1 MPIATVIH
9 TNEQS
14 IGRVLAVPLPVL
26 LVFWSRRSPLPA
38 AVDSALDK
46 LAQQYAGKALIA
58 KVDAES
64 EPKLAQQYAG
74 GQQPALVLV
83 RGGKPEA
90 PLTGDDLARAGEW
103 LAYAVEGKPRP
114 QPAAPKAASPGTG
127 HASASQ
133 GAGSGSPVI
142 LTDATFQQVVSGPGP
157 VLVDFWAPW
166 CGPCRMVAPS
176 VEQLAKEYAGRAV
189 VAKLN
194 TALTQALADPV
205 IVEKLQADGSRVAMI
220 GDGLNDA
227 GALRQS
233 QVGIAVTED
242 TGSFSPACDAI
253 LDASAFNRLPQF
265 LAFSR
270 SSLRIVK
277 AGFIISLFYNAIG
290 ISFAASAHLSP
301 FVAAV
306 LMPISSFS
314 VIGFSLLAT
323 RWAGRRHGLE

>member
-1 MPIATVIH
+1 MPISTVIH

-14 IGRVLAVPLPVL
+14 IDRVLAAGAPVL
-26 LVFWSRRSPLPA
+26 LVFWSKQKPLAPA
-38 AVDSALDK
+38 LDSALDK

-83 RGGKPEA
+83 RGGKAEA
-90 PLTGDDLARAGEW
+90 TLTGDDLARAGEW

-127 HASASQ
+127 QASASQ
-133 GAGSGSPVI
+133 GSGSGSPVI

-194 TALTQALADPV
+194 VDENPQTQARYRIMSIPTLYIFKNGQVVDQIVGAQPLGVLQQRLAR
-205 IVEKLQADGSRVAMI
+205 QAG
-220 GDGLNDA
+220 
-227 GALRQS
+227 
-233 QVGIAVTED
+233 
-242 TGSFSPACDAI
+242 
-253 LDASAFNRLPQF
+253 
-265 LAFSR
+265 
-270 SSLRIVK
+270 
-277 AGFIISLFYNAIG
+277 
-290 ISFAASAHLSP
+290 
-301 FVAAV
+301 
-306 LMPISSFS
+306 
-314 VIGFSLLAT
+314 
-323 RWAGRRHGLE
+323 